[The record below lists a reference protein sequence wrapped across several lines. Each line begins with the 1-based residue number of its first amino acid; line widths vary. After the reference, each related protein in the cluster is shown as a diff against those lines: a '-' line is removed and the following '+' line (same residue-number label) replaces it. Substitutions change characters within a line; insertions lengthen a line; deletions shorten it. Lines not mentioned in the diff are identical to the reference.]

1 MQQFQKNLFYS
12 LLFLFVSQITL
23 FSQDEILTGFNEQIQ
38 FSKITP
44 DYIEKSHKKAMNE
57 LDEKL
62 KSIYN
67 IPDEMRSFDNT
78 IKAYDIAL
86 DKFNT
91 LWGTIYLMANAH
103 PDAATR
109 EAANNANIT
118 FAQYGNKLSL
128 DEDLYRSFKEY
139 SKSDKAKLLVGFK
152 EKYLRE
158 SIRDFELN
166 GFALSKEKRDELKVM
181 RDRLSIITN
190 AFSKNITEY
199 QDFLI
204 VTEDEVRGL
213 DEDYKKARLQ
223 EDGTYKIDLSYP
235 SYLPFMKLSESES
248 ARKALSEKYLNRAA
262 DKNLVML
269 EKMAL
274 NRLEMANFLGYNSY
288 AEYTL
293 ETRMAKNPATV
304 WEFENGLIEKVKEKG
319 KADFEE
325 LLAVKREKTGNDT
338 VSVVNGWETSYYD
351 NILNKEKYQVDGEKV
366 KEYFELNNVL
376 DGLFQITQS
385 LFGVEYKKVENASV
399 WHKDVT
405 MYEVVDNGE
414 IIGRFYL
421 DLYPRD
427 NKFGHAAC
435 FPIQK
440 GMMTDKGYQIPTA
453 ALECNFP
460 EPTEDAPALMTHEEH
475 GQVQTFFHE
484 FGHVL
489 HNMLTRSEMS
499 GFSGTSVSR
508 DFVEAPS
515 QIFENW
521 TWDYESLKLFAKHY
535 KTGEVLPIDLYEKMV
550 AAKNVG
556 SGIATLGQIFYGTID
571 LTIHDKY
578 NPNEARTTT
587 DIVKE
592 LQNKILFTPY
602 REGTHFQASFGHLN
616 GYAASYYGY
625 LWSKVYAQDMYSI
638 FEEKGILNPEVGK
651 RYRDLILA
659 PGADKE
665 PMELVKEFLGRDPN
679 AEAFYKSLG
688 L

>member
-1 MQQFQKNLFYS
+1 MKNSQRLLFLP
-12 LLFLFVSQITL
+12 LLFLFIFQIAT
-23 FSQDEILTGFNEQIQ
+23 FSQDDVLTGFNEQIQ

-44 DYIEKSHKKAMNE
+44 DYIEIAHKKAM
-57 LDEKL
+57 DDFDKKL
-62 KSIYN
+62 KSLYA
-67 IPDEMRSFDNT
+67 IPVEMRSFENT
-78 IKAYDIAL
+78 VQAYDAAL

-91 LWGTIYLMANAH
+91 MWGTIYLMANAH
-103 PDAATR
+103 PDDATR

-118 FAQYGNKLSL
+118 FAQYGNKLNL

-139 SKSDKAKLLVGFK
+139 SNSDEAKLLVGYK

-158 SIRDFELN
+158 SIRDFERN
-166 GFALSKEKRDELKVM
+166 GFALSKEKRDELKVIQ
-181 RDRLSIITN
+181 DRLSIISN
-190 AFSKNITEY
+190 EFSKNISEY
-199 QDFLI
+199 KDYLI
-204 VTEDEVRGL
+204 VTEEEIKGL
-213 DEDYKKARLQ
+213 DDNYKNTRKQ
-223 EDGTYKIDLSYP
+223 DDGTYKIDLTYP
-235 SYLPFMKLSESES
+235 SYRPFMKLSESES

-262 DKNLVML
+262 NKNLVVL
-269 EKMAL
+269 EKMTL
-274 NRLEMANFLGYNSY
+274 NRLEMAKHLGYNSF

-293 ETRMAKNPATV
+293 ETRMAKNPTTV
-304 WEFENGLIEKVKEKG
+304 WDFENGLIEKVKEKG

-325 LLAVKREKTGNDT
+325 VLAVKREKTGNDT
-338 VSVVNGWETSYYD
+338 ISVVNGWEYSYYN
-351 NILNKEKYQVDGEKV
+351 NILNKEKYQVDAEKV

-385 LFGVEYKKVENASV
+385 LFGVEYKQVENASV
-399 WHKDVT
+399 WHKDVS

-427 NKFGHAAC
+427 NKYGHAAC
-435 FPIQK
+435 FGIQS
-440 GMMTDKGYQIPTA
+440 GMKTDNGYQIPTA

-460 EPTEDAPALMTHEEH
+460 EPTEDTPALMSHQ
-475 GQVQTFFHE
+475 QVSTFFHE

-489 HNMLTRSEMS
+489 HNMLTKAEMS

-521 TWDYESLKLFAKHY
+521 TWDYKALKLFAKHY
-535 KTGEVLPIDLYEKMV
+535 ETGEVLPTDLYDKMI

-556 SGIATLGQIFYGTID
+556 SGAATLGQIFYGTID
-571 LTIHDKY
+571 MTIHDKY

-592 LQNKILFTPY
+592 LQNEILYTPY
-602 REGTHFQASFGHLN
+602 REGTHFQAAFGHLN

-638 FEEKGILNPEVGK
+638 FEEKGILNPEVGQ
-651 RYRDLILA
+651 RYRNIILGE
-659 PGADKE
+659 GAEKE
-665 PMELVKEFLGRDPN
+665 PMELVKDFLGREPN
-679 AEAFYKSLG
+679 AEAFYKSIG